1 MEKKSAFNTFVVV
14 HGQMLPTMFA
24 SMAAQVIGCKSAVD
38 SLVTTLRDEGI
49 VVNGIILKTECQPH
63 ELSDVIDFHLLLII
77 KRDGCPCMFEV
88 DELIARSFRKSGV
101 NEGGDY
107 ESCDSEDD
115 DAGDDGHVGY
125 TYTDTGYRGN
135 GSRFYGVGEDN
146 FSTGH
151 MISELVSARR
161 RARILLVALRYMIK
175 VCEDKTHPSS
185 ARERMIRILTEAKLL
200 TTGYSTMFV
209 ICQLSMS
216 LDELV

>member
-1 MEKKSAFNTFVVV
+1 MEKKSEFNTFVVV

-24 SMAAQVIGCKSAVD
+24 SMAAQVIGCKSAV
-38 SLVTTLRDEGI
+38 SALVTTLRAEGI
-49 VVNGIILKTECQPH
+49 VINGVILKTECQPN
-63 ELSDVIDFHLLLII
+63 ELSDVIDFHVLLII
-77 KRDGCPCMFEV
+77 KRDGCPSMFKV
-88 DELIARSFRKSGV
+88 DEMIAVSFRKSGV

-107 ESCDSEDD
+107 EGCDSEDD
-115 DAGDDGHVGY
+115 DVGDGHVGY

-135 GSRFYGVGEDN
+135 GTRFYGVGEDY

-161 RARILLVALRYMIK
+161 RARMLLVVLRYMIK
-175 VCEDKTHPSS
+175 VYACKAHPSGG
-185 ARERMIRILTEAKLL
+185 RERMIRILTEAKLL